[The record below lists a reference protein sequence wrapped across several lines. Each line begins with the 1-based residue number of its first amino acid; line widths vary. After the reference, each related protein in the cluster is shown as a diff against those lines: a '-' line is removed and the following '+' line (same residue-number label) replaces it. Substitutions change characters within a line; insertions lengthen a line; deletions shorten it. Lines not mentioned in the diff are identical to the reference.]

1 MSDPKPTTGR
11 NDREGEM
18 TTSVPQSTI
27 DKLLELRQ
35 EFEQR
40 AHSVD
45 ADVHHKN
52 DPVEKDF
59 AEQVTQRENDDVL
72 SALGD
77 EAKHN
82 IQLIDNALRKIK
94 DGSYGFCDV
103 CGEPIPEP
111 RLKALPYA
119 TTCIQCAEKL
129 G

>member
-45 ADVHHKN
+45 ADVHQKN